1 MIYRIRMNASVS
13 SCRCLLQEER
23 RTGKRKVVPFDLV
36 DEEQA
41 YKEGEG
47 NRSLDY
53 WRKVHNEFFT
63 EDYANSGMEFDYNYP
78 LQKKHRGKR
87 NIIRY

>member
-1 MIYRIRMNASVS
+1 M
-13 SCRCLLQEER
+13 
-23 RTGKRKVVPFDLV
+23 VPFDLV